1 MASQDKRLIQL
12 YSFKGDVVL
21 DPFMGVG
28 STAIAAL
35 ESDRKYIGYEI
46 SKKYVKLAMQRIN
59 SFESDILLTQKLNPK
74 RTNLRG
80 NLNQKKDAEKNK

>member
-1 MASQDKRLIQL
+1 
-12 YSFKGDVVL
+12 
-21 DPFMGVG
+21 MGVG

-59 SFESDILLTQKLNPK
+59 SFESDLMPTQNLKPK
-74 RTNLRG
+74 RTITG
-80 NLNQKKDAEKNK
+80 EI

>member
-1 MASQDKRLIQL
+1 
-12 YSFKGDVVL
+12 
-21 DPFMGVG
+21 
-28 STAIAAL
+28 
-35 ESDRKYIGYEI
+35 
-46 SKKYVKLAMQRIN
+46 MQRIN

>member
-1 MASQDKRLIQL
+1 
-12 YSFKGDVVL
+12 
-21 DPFMGVG
+21 MGVG

-46 SKKYVKLAMQRIN
+46 SEKYVKLAMQRIN

-80 NLNQKKDAEKNK
+80 NLNQKKDAAKNK